1 MLIFF
6 LPSCQEEEKRAR
18 PPIPEENTED
28 PNKKQKQSLLNVPA
42 GAVIEDLVLPY
53 YSDDKKKVSLL
64 TIKEVT
70 VADDLRLDK
79 TVLKGENLKVWLF
92 DDEGAI
98 RSTTVI
104 SSADY
109 LVNKEQLVAKSE
121 VLMIGSNGK
130 FAAKSKGGV
139 FSLTSGQAILLGPA
153 TAQFKIPQKKDIEA
167 P

>member
-1 MLIFF
+1 MKLPLLMLIFF

-70 VADDLRLDK
+70 DR
-79 TVLKGENLKVWLF
+79 
-92 DDEGAI
+92 
-98 RSTTVI
+98 
-104 SSADY
+104 
-109 LVNKEQLVAKSE
+109 KS
-121 VLMIGSNGK
+121 V
-130 FAAKSKGGV
+130 V
-139 FSLTSGQAILLGPA
+139 
-153 TAQFKIPQKKDIEA
+153 
-167 P
+167 

>member
-18 PPIPEENTED
+18 PPIPEENTVD